1 MFSFQGSCK
10 DWPGQEGGQ
19 QPGLV
24 RLAAVFNLIDKD
36 FIAQIFV
43 QQHGSHML
51 GGNGCLR
58 CDACQGAEKVR
69 VVDGFPGGAVEAR
82 GSGQEYRLSGTGGDN
97 GLIGKV
103 GFEGKASGAV
113 SFYQDV
119 IRQFRKAVDWNQGS
133 GEFAMTGRGS
143 QAKTTMT
150 AQGGG

>member
-1 MFSFQGSCK
+1 M
-10 DWPGQEGGQ
+10 
-19 QPGLV
+19 
-24 RLAAVFNLIDKD
+24 
-36 FIAQIFV
+36 
-43 QQHGSHML
+43 
-51 GGNGCLR
+51 R

-82 GSGQEYRLSGTGGDN
+82 GSGQEYCLGGTGWDN
-97 GLIGKV
+97 GFMGQM
-103 GFEGKASGAV
+103 GFEGKASGTV

-119 IRQFRKAVDWNQGS
+119 VRRFRKAVDWNQGS